1 MCPGGPESPGG
12 PWNPCARVFTR
23 KVWAGEGE
31 AGQRQH
37 PEIPASPLPRAVP
50 ALLRVHATPCGETK
64 CHHDSHPHLLKFK
77 EQLECVASE
86 L

>member
-1 MCPGGPESPGG
+1 MVLGIPVEE
-12 PWNPCARVFTR
+12 CAQERCGQGKER
-23 KVWAGEGE
+23 QGKERR
-31 AGQRQH
+31 GQRQH

-50 ALLRVHATPCGETK
+50 VLLRVHATPCGESK

-77 EQLECVASE
+77 EKLECVASE